1 MMMNL
6 IVLDDKDVD
15 ESSKKFFKTIVT
27 ECGCLEDFTQPLE
40 LFNSYSLA
48 TILGFSS
55 DDTDD
60 DDIRLTVSQ
69 FNIIWENYKTI
80 NHEFKHENKYTPEW
94 YKDNGLNVEI
104 D

>member
-1 MMMNL
+1 M
-6 IVLDDKDVD
+6 
-15 ESSKKFFKTIVT
+15 
-27 ECGCLEDFTQPLE
+27 
-40 LFNSYSLA
+40 
-48 TILGFSS
+48 TILGFSD

-80 NHEFKHENKYTPEW
+80 NYKFKHENKYTLEW
-94 YKDNGLNVEI
+94 YKDNDPNVLI